1 MDTKV
6 KVLFVIWALE
16 RGGAERFLVS
26 LLKAIDKNRVEPT
39 VCCLNWKG
47 EWAPEVERAGIEVIA
62 LNKKRKI
69 DLSVLLKLVRIMKK
83 ERFYIVNTYLWGADV
98 VGRIAAIL
106 AGVPVIISTVQ
117 NVDVW
122 KRWHHIIIDKILASR
137 TDMFIAVS
145 EAVRD
150 YCNKRIGIPL
160 KKIVVIPNAVEVERF
175 QSNGHNEYLYNELNL
190 NENDFILSCIARLTE
205 QKGQRYLLQSISRL
219 RSKFPNLRVIFA
231 GEGEDKE
238 ILEKMAQEL
247 GVIDNV
253 RFLGQRQD
261 IPEILHLSDGVV
273 LPSLYEGLPVCV
285 VEAMAVGKPVIAT
298 AVGGTPEIVYDK
310 ETGFLIPPADVYA
323 LEKAIEELISLPDR
337 GESIGRKAKEM
348 VMERFSIDVVSRET
362 ESLFISLMGGDKCGE

>member
-1 MDTKV
+1 M
-6 KVLFVIWALE
+6 
-16 RGGAERFLVS
+16 
-26 LLKAIDKNRVEPT
+26 
-39 VCCLNWKG
+39 
-47 EWAPEVERAGIEVIA
+47 
-62 LNKKRKI
+62 
-69 DLSVLLKLVRIMKK
+69 
-83 ERFYIVNTYLWGADV
+83 NTYLWGADV
-98 VGRIAAIL
+98 IGRIAGIL

-122 KRWHHIIIDKILASR
+122 KKWHHIIIDKILACR

-150 YCNKRIGIPL
+150 YCNKRIGISL
-160 KKIVVIPNAVEVERF
+160 KRIIVIPNAIEVEKF
-175 QSNGHNEYLYNELNL
+175 QNNGHNEYLYNELNI

-219 RSKFPNLRVIFA
+219 RYKFPNLRVLFA

-247 GVIDNV
+247 GIIDNV

-261 IPEILHLSDGVV
+261 ISEILYLSDGVV
-273 LPSLYEGLPVCV
+273 LPSLYEGLPVCL

-323 LEKAIEELISLPDR
+323 LEKAIEKNRKQKRALMCLKIELRPIKSLIDSLLRAQSKIGKNIPPTDILELDIATQAPQFMFFKEKVAEKIYGLSTCLRSVNEHRKVASDLLSNQSDPKFQTSANIFVIELKKAQQLLNEINRLIDLEQPDSR
-337 GESIGRKAKEM
+337 DAKEPQ
-348 VMERFSIDVVSRET
+348 
-362 ESLFISLMGGDKCGE
+362 